1 MNKVEMVER
10 VEKVE
15 MTANAQQR
23 STQPS
28 KQRIF

>member
-1 MNKVEMVER
+1 MKMNKVEMVER

-15 MTANAQQR
+15 MTAKAQQR

-28 KQRIF
+28 KL